1 MVFIKNLTFFHLII
15 LVKIGKKIVFFYDIL
30 DRKKSFLEYT
40 KKDLKKLKNDIFSK
54 RLVHGFDEKF
64 EFFLFFLDKMGQE
77 NAFDDILHR
86 KKGLSMRLPRTFT
99 QAT

>member
-1 MVFIKNLTFFHLII
+1 MVLMKI
-15 LVKIGKKIVFFYDIL
+15 L
-30 DRKKSFLEYT
+30 
-40 KKDLKKLKNDIFSK
+40 NFSS
-54 RLVHGFDEKF
+54 
-64 EFFLFFLDKMGQE
+64 FFLDKMGQE